1 MEKTKWSEN
10 VILVDA
16 DYVDAVA
23 FNLIVNF
30 ERMLN
35 RPIPKADLAQWLVCA
50 ALDGGVGEG
59 KNDIQ
64 VVFIHGKGRKALD
77 NFTPSDFEAEL
88 DGKAFCDGH
97 LGEFKLSS
105 VQVENLVDGD
115 ALYLQSLEALA
126 DEKGIKRLVIV
137 PRDFGPDR
145 RQGHHVAGHGTS
157 GGERIPSGDSRLL
170 VDECVGHQGRRNL
183 RLSENR
189 PNLFE
194 SAEREQII

>member
-115 ALYLQSLEALA
+115 ALYLQSLESLA

-137 PRDFGPDR
+137 PDVEKYGLRVREILGRTEGKDITLLAMEPQAGRGF
-145 RQGHHVAGHGTS
+145 RQEILGYSLMNALGI
-157 GGERIPSGDSRLL
+157 RGDEIC
-170 VDECVGHQGRRNL
+170 D
-183 RLSENR
+183 
-189 PNLFE
+189 
-194 SAEREQII
+194 

>member
-105 VQVENLVDGD
+105 VPSNDWSSCRTWRNTVFEY
-115 ALYLQSLEALA
+115 ARFWA
-126 DEKGIKRLVIV
+126 
-137 PRDFGPDR
+137 GPKAR
-145 RQGHHVAGHGTS
+145 TS
-157 GGERIPSGDSRLL
+157 RCWPW
-170 VDECVGHQGRRNL
+170 NL
-183 RLSENR
+183 RRGEDSVR
-189 PNLFE
+189 KF
-194 SAEREQII
+194 SVTH

>member
-64 VVFIHGKGRKALD
+64 VVLIHGKGRKALD

-137 PRDFGPDR
+137 PDVEKYG
-145 RQGHHVAGHGTS
+145 
-157 GGERIPSGDSRLL
+157 LL
-170 VDECVGHQGRRNL
+170 VRESLGRAEGKDITLLAMEPQAGRGFRQEILGYSLMNALGIRGDEICD
-183 RLSENR
+183 
-189 PNLFE
+189 
-194 SAEREQII
+194 

>member
-77 NFTPSDFEAEL
+77 NFTPSDFVRSVTGVDNVCERA
-88 DGKAFCDGH
+88 AV
-97 LGEFKLSS
+97 LG
-105 VQVENLVDGD
+105 
-115 ALYLQSLEALA
+115 
-126 DEKGIKRLVIV
+126 
-137 PRDFGPDR
+137 
-145 RQGHHVAGHGTS
+145 
-157 GGERIPSGDSRLL
+157 GGR
-170 VDECVGHQGRRNL
+170 L
-183 RLSENR
+183 RLRKR
-189 PNLFE
+189 PGGGVTVAAAVGPF
-194 SAEREQII
+194 AARFAD